1 MNKIAAFILVFGL
14 CACAAKLSAA
24 EDWTYTPLPLLFYTS
39 DTGIAGGGLLVV
51 ERQANELDA
60 GLQNLLMQ
68 TAVTYTQ
75 KSQLEVSAL
84 FQSDFGGGLYRM
96 VGNFGFFN
104 TPSLYYGVGPQ
115 AEVEEAYE
123 QRKFNLE
130 TSLMRKLWRQL
141 YAGGLFI
148 YNYVD
153 YTEIEPGGAL
163 AAYLEAEDSEE
174 VSSEAGVV
182 LQWDSRDSL
191 TYPRRGS
198 YVELRATAASP
209 TIGSESAFNKI
220 KLDAR
225 TFWELLPDTILA
237 LQGVTSYG
245 SGEMPLHRMEELG
258 GLRVLRGYRFGR
270 YRDKSTAVLQ
280 GELRFP
286 LCKRFGGVAFAG
298 GGLVGKSYGEFRMNQ
313 TKVSGGVGLRF
324 RPNLNSDV
332 RIRLD
337 IGLCEESIGVYITL
351 LEAF

>member
-1 MNKIAAFILVFGL
+1 MNRIITWMLVLGL
-14 CACAAKLSAA
+14 FAGATGLAGA
-24 EDWTYTPLPLLFYTS
+24 EDWNFTPLPLLFYTS

-51 ERQANELDA
+51 EREAEKQAA
-60 GLQNLLMQ
+60 GLQNLLLQ

-75 KSQLEVSAL
+75 KRQLEASVL
-84 FQSDFGGGLYRM
+84 FQSDFGGGLYR
-96 VGNFGFFN
+96 VTGNFGFFN
-104 TPSLYYGVGPQ
+104 TPSLYYGVGPL
-115 AEVEEAYE
+115 ADFEEAYD

-141 YAGGLFI
+141 FAGGLFI

-153 YTEIEPGGAL
+153 YTQYESGGAL
-163 AAYLEAEDSEE
+163 ASNFDDDDSEV
-174 VSSEAGVV
+174 VSSEAGVL

-198 YVELRATAASP
+198 YVELRATAAGP
-209 TIGSESAFNKI
+209 DIGSEDAFGKV

-225 TFWELLPDTILA
+225 TFRELLPDTILA
-237 LQGVTSYG
+237 LQGIATYG
-245 SGEMPLHRMEELG
+245 NGEVPLHRMEELG

-270 YRDKSTAVLQ
+270 YRDKSTAALQ
-280 GELRFP
+280 SELRFP
-286 LCKRFGGVAFAG
+286 IYGRFGGVVFAG
-298 GGLVGKSYGEFRMNQ
+298 AGQVGDSFDQ
-313 TKVSGGVGLRF
+313 FQIDTTKLSGGVGLRF

-337 IGLCEESIGVYITL
+337 IGVCEESTGIYITL